1 MQTIE
6 QIKNLRKRLNG
17 CSQQQFAIFNNRNF
31 HIMNKTAAT
40 NKSAIVIIG
49 ILFFVFGFV
58 TWLNGTLIPFLKIAC
73 QLENDIQAFFVTFAF
88 YMAYFFLAIPS
99 SVLLKRT
106 GFKNGMAWGLG
117 VMALGSLIFIPAA
130 NARSF
135 SLFLIGLFIQG
146 AGLALLQTASNPYI
160 SIIGPIESAAKRIS
174 IMGICNKVA
183 GILSPL
189 VLGTLVL
196 KNSSQLT
203 EQLSTT
209 TDAATKNALLNE
221 MAGRVIPPYIVMA
234 VILFLLALMIR
245 KSSLPE
251 IDMEGGEE
259 TGSATGEQRQSVF
272 HYPHLLLGVLCL
284 FLYVGAEVMAGDAI
298 GIYGNELGMPLE
310 QTKYFTSF
318 TLFAMLVGYII
329 GIFTIPK
336 YVSQQKALSIS
347 AVSGMLF
354 ATGAFLSQGYVA
366 ITFIALL
373 GLSNALMWPAIFPLA
388 INGLGRFTKIGSAL
402 LVMGIAG
409 GALMPLLY
417 TSLKDKVELS
427 NHASFFICVLP
438 SYLYIFYYAVR
449 GHKVGLRK
457 TGKRKMHLEA
467 V

>member
-1 MQTIE
+1 M
-6 QIKNLRKRLNG
+6 K
-17 CSQQQFAIFNNRNF
+17 
-31 HIMNKTAAT
+31 KTAAT

-99 SVLLKRT
+99 SVLLKKT

-117 VMALGSLIFIPAA
+117 VMALGSLLFIPAA

-221 MAGRVIPPYIVMA
+221 MAGRVIAPYIVMA

-245 KSSLPE
+245 
-251 IDMEGGEE
+251 
-259 TGSATGEQRQSVF
+259 
-272 HYPHLLLGVLCL
+272 
-284 FLYVGAEVMAGDAI
+284 
-298 GIYGNELGMPLE
+298 
-310 QTKYFTSF
+310 
-318 TLFAMLVGYII
+318 
-329 GIFTIPK
+329 
-336 YVSQQKALSIS
+336 
-347 AVSGMLF
+347 
-354 ATGAFLSQGYVA
+354 
-366 ITFIALL
+366 
-373 GLSNALMWPAIFPLA
+373 
-388 INGLGRFTKIGSAL
+388 
-402 LVMGIAG
+402 
-409 GALMPLLY
+409 
-417 TSLKDKVELS
+417 
-427 NHASFFICVLP
+427 
-438 SYLYIFYYAVR
+438 
-449 GHKVGLRK
+449 
-457 TGKRKMHLEA
+457 
-467 V
+467 